1 MNRVQDEIRR
11 ESNCESSSQNVP
23 SAPAAIV
30 TNDLFVLHIKYIII
44 MILPSNTRFKR
55 FGTSRR
61 QAYNAQDALLSITH
75 ISPGYHV
82 SITEVSHGYHL
93 HRAQQTPADSL
104 WRSYVCFLSG
114 HREQTTWMPNNWVQD
129 SGVGALEDLS
139 ERELHILFPMQKL
152 SFVGTW
158 QKGSF
163 TLHCPTP

>member
-114 HREQTTWMPNNWVQD
+114 HREQTTWMPHNLLS
-129 SGVGALEDLS
+129 SGLRS
-139 ERELHILFPMQKL
+139 W
-152 SFVGTW
+152 SFGRLVR
-158 QKGSF
+158 KGVTHLISHAKAQF
-163 TLHCPTP
+163 CRNVTKR